1 MTHLLCDLSQ
11 DMRRNIL
18 PSALGINDEQ
28 NECAMRKVRGARHK
42 SSARRPAF
50 RCPRAT
56 NESFGSH
63 LIRESDLQTRDCRQ
77 RMLQTRLA
85 LPPTNN
91 LAIAS

>member
-28 NECAMRKVRGARHK
+28 DECAMRKVRGINYPDPG
-42 SSARRPAF
+42 PAF

-63 LIRESDLQTRDCRQ
+63 LIRESDPQTRDCRQ